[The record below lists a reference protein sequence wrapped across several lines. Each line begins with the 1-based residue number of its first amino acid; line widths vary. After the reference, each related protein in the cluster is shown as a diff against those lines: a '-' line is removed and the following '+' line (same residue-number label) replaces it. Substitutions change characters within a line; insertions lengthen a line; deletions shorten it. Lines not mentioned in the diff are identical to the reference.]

1 MINRISTSLAQQ
13 LGINSILS
21 QQAQVN
27 QTQQQISLGKRI
39 LTPSDDPA
47 GSVYIL
53 DLNQSI
59 SRTEQFQSNIEYA
72 RNRLSLSDSTL
83 QNVTNSIQRVRELA
97 IQGFNDTNTAEDRGF
112 IAQEMFQ
119 RLDELLALSN
129 TKDANGDFLYAGFK
143 SQTQAFTGSA
153 STGTFSYQGDQG
165 QRLIQI
171 GENRSLADNNSGAEV
186 FFNLK
191 DKNGNPEDMFS
202 TLYGL
207 ATDLAN
213 NKAAKEEAVLTM
225 GSLPADGDIITLN
238 GINYEFDNDATVSL
252 GNTSVPIGVD
262 TDATSTNLETAINT
276 QQSLGNTDVTAS
288 VINNQIRL
296 LADQQG
302 AGKLSI
308 STPPAGLTLSTPVS
322 IPLYDRLD
330 QLDTAL
336 NRVLDVRAQIG
347 ARLNV
352 IDSQDDINQD
362 FILSMQQTKSQV
374 EDIDMAEAI
383 SRFNLQVVALQAAQ
397 QAYVRVQG
405 LSLFNQL

>member
-225 GSLPADGDIITLN
+225 GSLPADGDMITLN

>member
-1 MINRISTSLAQQ
+1 
-13 LGINSILS
+13 
-21 QQAQVN
+21 
-27 QTQQQISLGKRI
+27 
-39 LTPSDDPA
+39 
-47 GSVYIL
+47 
-53 DLNQSI
+53 
-59 SRTEQFQSNIEYA
+59 
-72 RNRLSLSDSTL
+72 
-83 QNVTNSIQRVRELA
+83 
-97 IQGFNDTNTAEDRGF
+97 
-112 IAQEMFQ
+112 MFQ

>member
-112 IAQEMFQ
+112 IAQEIFQ

-225 GSLPADGDIITLN
+225 GSLPADGDIMTLN